1 MRNIYFKDSST
12 VEIQKMAFRLVIYYE
27 NDSGSNITF
36 LYLTSTSYL
45 LKSFPSS
52 SPKISFFRI
61 QYSKR
66 ALENAIVP

>member
-36 LYLTSTSYL
+36 LYLTGTSYL
-45 LKSFPSS
+45 LNLSPPHPPKSAFSE
-52 SPKISFFRI
+52 
-61 QYSKR
+61 Y
-66 ALENAIVP
+66 NIVKGH